1 MINIIDYPTRQNS
14 VPDDT
19 GEVVTTECY
28 VNGRWVELPDNAD
41 LQEALLKIIQ
51 SDYDT
56 ISREMDQLRTIASTF
71 IHSRELSAKAESSL
85 KRWLTDKIISELN
98 ND

>member
-1 MINIIDYPTRQNS
+1 MTNIIDYPTRQNA

-19 GEVVTTECY
+19 GEVVTTEAY
-28 VNGRWVELPDNAD
+28 VNGRWVEVDNEN
-41 LQEALLKIIQ
+41 LHEAVLKIMQ
-51 SDYDT
+51 SDYDA
-56 ISREMDQLRTIASTF
+56 ISRELDQLRTITSAF

-85 KRWLTDKIISELN
+85 KRWLTDKIISELE